1 MSDSVRSRGQVE
13 GGGGAGVGDE
23 EGRHVSSF
31 SRMSRFHSVFP
42 AQWYAALRCA
52 AQCCAALR
60 CAALRGAC
68 WTQRS
73 HPLLRL
79 TLIDKRTVPA
89 GRRMNADVRARP
101 AQARMFITTHLR
113 LLVHRHAYCSDP
125 LRSAP
130 SPSPPL
136 RSVPSLLGASVSEA
150 RACFELLEAY
160 EGRQRDSAG
169 VLQAGQPQAL
179 RTQNCD
185 VIRTDECASE
195 LAGARSDP

>member
-1 MSDSVRSRGQVE
+1 
-13 GGGGAGVGDE
+13 
-23 EGRHVSSF
+23 
-31 SRMSRFHSVFP
+31 
-42 AQWYAALRCA
+42 
-52 AQCCAALR
+52 
-60 CAALRGAC
+60 
-68 WTQRS
+68 
-73 HPLLRL
+73 
-79 TLIDKRTVPA
+79 
-89 GRRMNADVRARP
+89 
-101 AQARMFITTHLR
+101 MFITTHLR

-130 SPSPPL
+130 
-136 RSVPSLLGASVSEA
+136 VPSLLGASVSEA

-185 VIRTDECASE
+185 VIRTDACASE

>member
-79 TLIDKRTVPA
+79 SLIDKRTVPA

-130 SPSPPL
+130 VPVRTRL
-136 RSVPSLLGASVSEA
+136 RRSARHAPASNCSRLMKVGSAIRLVFCRQASRRRYA
-150 RACFELLEAY
+150 RKTAM
-160 EGRQRDSAG
+160 
-169 VLQAGQPQAL
+169 
-179 RTQNCD
+179 
-185 VIRTDECASE
+185 
-195 LAGARSDP
+195 